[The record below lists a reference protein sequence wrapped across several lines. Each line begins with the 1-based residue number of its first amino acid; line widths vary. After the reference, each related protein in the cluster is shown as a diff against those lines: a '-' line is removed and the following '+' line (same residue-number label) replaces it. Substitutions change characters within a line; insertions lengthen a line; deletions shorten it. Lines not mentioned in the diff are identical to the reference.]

1 MDKQLLAVPAPN
13 TYAADKLD
21 LLPKPIAL
29 DMSKQGEDRFAIS
42 REVLAKLG
50 PNTYI
55 PNQKE

>member
-42 REVLAKLG
+42 REVLAKPG

-55 PNQKE
+55 PN